1 MRWALQLLALAQFA
15 VVAVFGVLT
24 TLTNSQ
30 TQPHRTALVLQML
43 LSLLAQT
50 GFYLGVIACVAAI
63 VASLLLGE
71 RRWAMA
77 LIVLLLLALYA
88 LPVIQDVLPN
98 ISFTSS
104 WLRPL
109 LALSADWYRFT
120 TELAPG
126 LVLALVVLVF
136 SFWSFWRYRP
146 AASGSAQD
154 AGVGGSGGG
163 PGTTGTA
170 RAAAVD

>member
-15 VVAVFGVLT
+15 AIAVFGVLN
-24 TLTNSQ
+24 TLTISQ

-43 LSLLAQT
+43 LALLAHT

-63 VASLLLGE
+63 VASLLLGQ
-71 RRWAMA
+71 RRWATL

-98 ISFTSS
+98 IPFTAS
-104 WLRPL
+104 WRRPL
-109 LALSADWYRFT
+109 LALSSDWYRFA

-126 LVLALVVLVF
+126 LVLALAVLIF
-136 SFWSFWRYRP
+136 SFWRYRP
-146 AASGSAQD
+146 AVSGATGD
-154 AGVGGSGGG
+154 AGVGGSGGRPG
-163 PGTTGTA
+163 TAGTTG
-170 RAAAVD
+170 AAAVD